1 MKAFSITAA
10 SHSDAEL
17 CMDLPFPSVYCDPGA
32 FEQIFSNLFNNAL
45 THSNPDA
52 KLSIRVRCQ
61 TDDGTATITVS
72 DNGKGID
79 PAIVP
84 KVFESSFTTDRK
96 GHFGLGLSIVKKLV
110 EAHGGTV
117 RAESGD
123 PGKGA
128 SFIMTLPHEP

>member
-1 MKAFSITAA
+1 MIAA

-17 CMDLPFPSVYCDPGA
+17 CVESPFPVVHCDPGA

-52 KLSIRVRCQ
+52 KAVIKVGCAINN
-61 TDDGTATITVS
+61 GTAKITVS

-84 KVFESSFTTDRK
+84 KVFDSTFTTDRK
-96 GHFGLGLSIVKKLV
+96 GHFGLGLAIVKKLV
-110 EAHGGTV
+110 EAYGGTI
-117 RAESGD
+117 RTESGG

-128 SFIMTLPHEP
+128 SFVITLPHEP